1 MRYSQMPSHPTT
13 LCELLPI
20 ARISPR
26 PSLQRRQDDASLEA
40 LAESIRQYGLLRPVI
55 VRHTASGRYVVVSGN
70 RRLAACRMLGMACM
84 SVRVLRDD
92 ARWQTADCLMETL
105 LMGRMHYLEEADAL
119 RALHEIH
126 GMSWE
131 AMARALNSEAALLRE
146 QSELAAI
153 QDELKALLMEEGVP
167 LGIALALLQLR
178 DRRERFV
185 MAERIARERPCI
197 RDAKLLVAAALHG
210 RNRELKRPIKK
221 NDEVY
226 IWEEMNDV
234 GGKREKTQT
243 DSVGRRMIGVVRDA
257 RLYFNSIRQITAQ
270 MQAAGF
276 RVALAERRVGGE
288 MEIVIRV
295 PVRRRRSERYQS
307 M

>member
-1 MRYSQMPSHPTT
+1 MRYTQMPSRPTN

-70 RRLAACRMLGMACM
+70 RRLAACRMLGMACL
-84 SVRVLRDD
+84 SARVLRDD
-92 ARWQTADCLMETL
+92 ARWQTADCLMEAL

-119 RALHEIH
+119 RVLHEIH
-126 GMSWE
+126 GMSWD
-131 AMARALNSEAALLRE
+131 ALARALQGEVALLRE
-146 QSELAAI
+146 QSGLAAV

-167 LGIALALLQLR
+167 LGIALALLQLQ
-178 DRRERFV
+178 DSGERLA

-197 RDAKLLVAAALHG
+197 RDAKLLVAAALHCRNNVMKGPPKG
-210 RNRELKRPIKK
+210 RN
-221 NDEVY
+221 EVCK
-226 IWEEMNDV
+226 WEKENGV
-234 GGKREKTQT
+234 GGKWEDKRIG
-243 DSVGRRMIGVVRDA
+243 VGGRRMIGVVRDA
-257 RLYFNSIRQITAQ
+257 RLFLNSIRQITAQ

-295 PVRRRRSERYQS
+295 PVRRRRTERYQS